1 MPMGVGK
8 ASSVH
13 LISARVVKDIS
24 SSPHRG
30 QLQPLTSLSEAS
42 LKDYKDKASCSMDFK
57 R

>member
-1 MPMGVGK
+1 MPMGVGR

-13 LISARVVKDIS
+13 LISARVVKGIS

-42 LKDYKDKASCSMDFK
+42 LKDYKDKASCSMDLK

>member
-1 MPMGVGK
+1 MSMGLGR

-30 QLQPLTSLSEAS
+30 QLQPLTFLAEAS
-42 LKDYKDKASCSMDFK
+42 LKDYEDKASCSMDFE